1 MLIFPLYMIFFIS
14 SVAETNRA
22 PFDLAEAESELV
34 SGFMT
39 EHAAGIFVFFFL
51 AEYAS
56 IILMCMLIS
65 IVLLGGYEIFSY
77 IYLLHLPIMFFV
89 NVINHIDIFILYPD
103 LFNKFI
109 EFKDFLVFDIIFI
122 EYKLN
127 NLILSFLYSSSL
139 SYKIYF
145 IVFLFIL
152 VRASYPRLRFDRLM
166 AYC

>member
-1 MLIFPLYMIFFIS
+1 MIFFIS

-65 IVLLGGYEIFSY
+65 IVLLGGYEIFSV
-77 IYLLHLPIMFFV
+77 IYLLHLPFV
-89 NVINHIDIFILYPD
+89 YIIDMTNYILY
-103 LFNKFI
+103 LISHTSSFNKSIALDSFSASNTLFI
-109 EFKDFLVFDIIFI
+109 EHI
-122 EYKLN
+122 LN
-127 NLILSFLYSSSL
+127 NNLLSFLYSSSL
-139 SYKIYF
+139 SYKTYAM
-145 IVFLFIL
+145 VFLFIL